1 MEEER
6 LISAAE
12 AANLLGVT
20 KTSLTRWDNQGV
32 LCPVLRLGDWRIRA
46 YRKADVDRWQRER
59 ERRAAA
65 GEGGNG
71 IAPQRV
77 LAAAR
82 QAT

>member
-46 YRKADVDRWQRER
+46 YRKADVERFQRER
-59 ERRAAA
+59 ARRAAL
-65 GEGGNG
+65 GERGNG
-71 IAPQRV
+71 
-77 LAAAR
+77 LAQQPIPSAAR